1 MSNTK
6 QMIILPVVGKPYLAS
21 DKDGNNLQDRI
32 DVVGG
37 YYEAVDPDRVMIHP
51 LFKNEEPR
59 WNVLDFVKSKFGK
72 NQYAIIVNG
81 NGVNTEAP
89 NMAVLYKGEDDVRP
103 LFGIVAIIAS
113 RRRLED
119 IGIRHH
125 IPTKEFMEDEF
136 MEDSDESDD
145 ESDNKQN

>member
-1 MSNTK
+1 MNTK
-6 QMIILPVVGKPYLAS
+6 QMIILPVVGKPYIAS
-21 DKDGNNLQDRI
+21 DKDGNSPRDRI
-32 DVVGG
+32 EVVGG

-59 WNVLDFVKSKFGK
+59 WNALDIVKSKLDK
-72 NQYAIIVNG
+72 NHYEIIVNG

-89 NMAVLYKGEDDVRP
+89 NMAVLYTGEDNVRP
-103 LFGIVAIIAS
+103 LFGIVAIIAI

-136 MEDSDESDD
+136 MEYSDESDD